1 MSNQTSDNNKRIA
14 KNDLLLYALHDSG
27 ASVYK

>member
-1 MSNQTSDNNKRIA
+1 MSLQADNNKRIA
-14 KNDLLLYALHDSG
+14 KNNLLLYALYDSG